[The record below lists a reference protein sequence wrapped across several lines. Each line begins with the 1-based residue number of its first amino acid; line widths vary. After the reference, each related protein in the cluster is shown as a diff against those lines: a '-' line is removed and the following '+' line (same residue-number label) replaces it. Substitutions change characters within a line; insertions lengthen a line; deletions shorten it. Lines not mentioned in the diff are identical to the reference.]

1 MIPKSGYRV
10 SEKIVLKQKS
20 ETKWQLKMLSL
31 YSAGREEDRMTRTI
45 VALRTAA
52 AILAL
57 CCAQIFPASA
67 QDYPTRPITLIVPYP
82 AGGGVDLM
90 GRLIGQKLSV
100 ALNQQV
106 VIENRGGAGGMIGTR
121 DAARAA
127 PDGYTLVMLLTGI
140 SLGANTGYDVN
151 KDFAPIGL
159 VASTPIIVDA
169 HPSLPAKSLADVI
182 ALAKKE
188 PGKLSAGTP
197 PAPTLNYFA
206 ALLFNL
212 LAGTQ
217 ITVVTYKG
225 TGPLTNDLL
234 GNHVPLGYNTIPA
247 SISNIAAGQLRGL
260 AVTSTK
266 RSAAVPDVPTAAES
280 GLPGFEVVQYY
291 GLAAPAGTPRP
302 IVERLNKELRAILTS
317 DEMKKRLIDDGTDP
331 TPSTPEEYAANIA
344 SEEGKWAA
352 LAQKLGLKFE

>member
-1 MIPKSGYRV
+1 
-10 SEKIVLKQKS
+10 
-20 ETKWQLKMLSL
+20 MLSL

-82 AGGGVDLM
+82 AGGGVDVM
-90 GRLIGQKLSV
+90 GRLIGAKLSI
-100 ALNQQV
+100 ALGQQV

-127 PDGYTLVMLLTGI
+127 PDGYTIVMLLTGI

-188 PGKLSAGTP
+188 PGQLSAGTP

-302 IVERLNKELRAILTS
+302 IVERLNKELRAILAN

-331 TPSTPEEYAANIA
+331 TPSTPEEYAANIVR
-344 SEEGKWAA
+344 EEGKWAA